1 MNNSTN
7 YKRLKAN
14 LEYLKMN
21 QMINHLDDV
30 IDFSMWC
37 KLSHNYQFLSYE
49 LTVN

>member
-1 MNNSTN
+1 MRLDSFMMNNSTN

-30 IDFSMWC
+30 IDFINTTYHS
-37 KLSHNYQFLSYE
+37 
-49 LTVN
+49 